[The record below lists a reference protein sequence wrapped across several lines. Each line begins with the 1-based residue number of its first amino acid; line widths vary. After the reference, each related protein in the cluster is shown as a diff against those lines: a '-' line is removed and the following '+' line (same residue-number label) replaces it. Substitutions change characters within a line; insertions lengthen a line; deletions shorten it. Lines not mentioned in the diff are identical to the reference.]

1 MMSEEEVAK
10 YLTELDKAFANES
23 VLYVNELLLGNEDN
37 LTPILLKLVSL
48 DAKIFALKMVL
59 K

>member
-10 YLTELDKAFANES
+10 YLTGLDKAFANES
-23 VLYVNELLLGNEDN
+23 VLYVYELLRGNEDN
-37 LTPILLKLVSL
+37 LKPILLKLVSL
-48 DAKIFALKMVL
+48 DAKIFALNLVL

>member
-23 VLYVNELLLGNEDN
+23 VLYGNELLRGNEDN
-37 LTPILLKLVSL
+37 LAPILLKLVSL